1 MPTPLPSVVAVAP
14 GQTREDVLVAAW
26 LPVVL
31 TWCLRLGGPRIDAED
46 AAQDIL
52 VTLLGR
58 VDDLRDPTA
67 LRAFVFG
74 ITRRTLG
81 ARRRQ
86 AWLRRWVGAL
96 EFEPASD
103 LAGPER
109 DLEQRRLADAV
120 TAALERISAD
130 HRELIV
136 LIDLEERSLAEAS
149 ELTGLPIGTVKSRL
163 FHARARFRN
172 AALREGLD
180 LEGAP

>member
-31 TWCLRLGGPRIDAED
+31 TWCHRLGGPRIDAED

-52 VTLLGR
+52 VTLLAR
-58 VDDLRDPTA
+58 IEDLRDPAA
-67 LRAFVFG
+67 LRSFVFG

-86 AWLRRWVGAL
+86 AWLKRWVGAL
-96 EFEPASD
+96 DFEPPSD
-103 LAGPER
+103 RVGPHQ
-109 DLEQRRLADAV
+109 DLEQRRLADTV
-120 TAALERISAD
+120 TATLERLSAE

-136 LIDLEERSLAEAS
+136 LVDLEERALTEVV

-163 FHARARFRN
+163 FRARASFRT